1 MKSVLLNTSILATL
15 AIPSILF
22 AQDAPATN
30 NENGSQEVIIVT
42 GTGTRQTQT
51 LKAKALEIKAPGTSP
66 IKLVERLPGVNY
78 SGADAMGAY
87 EWAVRINIR
96 GFQQQQMGF
105 TLDGIPLGDMS
116 YGNFNGL
123 HISRALISENLAEA
137 KLSQGAGLLSTNST
151 SNLGGTLQFTSKAAS
166 TERKTTVAISGG
178 DTSLVRI
185 FGRFDSGAIEGMGNL
200 RFYIS
205 GMSNEMEKWKGN
217 GKQKQKQLNA
227 GFNFP
232 LGSGELSGLYTNS
245 QRREA
250 DYQDLS
256 KEMISRLGYDWD
268 NFAPDW
274 ALAQKVADIGN
285 NRGDIGAPV
294 TDASAGTVYPSPI
307 ATIDDAYYDA
317 SGLRDDEL
325 MRIGYKT
332 ELANGLKFDGSIY
345 HHNQEGQGLWFTPYV
360 SPFSFGGGTVGI
372 TSPISVRTT
381 EYDMNRLGAFASLS
395 YQFGEHEIEGGLWVE
410 KNDFNQARRFYAN
423 TRIAPNDVMK
433 FQRGAFATQW
443 EFDYEIETMVFHL
456 QDTWRLNDQLK
467 LQAGFKSMRIDN
479 FGDAII
485 NNWVAPVA
493 GSDADLK
500 GTIRSQDTFLPQ
512 VGFTYE
518 LSKNYQFFGSY
529 TENMRAFDLGAF
541 SNRSV
546 ISFEAIKRLTNPES
560 SKTLEGGLRFR
571 GPNFQGVAAAY
582 LVKFDDR
589 LLGIRQGSGIQ
600 GNPSI
605 ISNVGGVETKGF
617 ELAGNYK
624 FTKELSLYGSYSLNN
639 SEYEDN
645 VVDATGAILQ
655 ATKGKTVVN
664 APKHLF
670 KTDLSYD
677 NGSFFTSISA
687 NYTGERESTF
697 ENVGGKIDAYTL
709 VDFSIGYRLNNSE
722 FLKGF
727 EVQLNVNN
735 LFDEQYISSIG
746 TNGFSARVVA
756 PTPDKE
762 PDQTFMVGAPRQ
774 VFVTLRKSF

>member
-1 MKSVLLNTSILATL
+1 MKSVLMNTSILAVL
-15 AIPSILF
+15 VIPALSF
-22 AQDAPATN
+22 AQEAVP
-30 NENGSQEVIIVT
+30 SQEAPQEIIIVT
-42 GTGTRQTQT
+42 GTGVRQTQT
-51 LKAKALEIKAPGTSP
+51 LKSKALEIKAPGTSP

-123 HISRALISENLAEA
+123 HISRALISENLGEA

-151 SNLGGTLQFTSKAAS
+151 SNLGGTLQFVSKGAAKQAKS
-166 TERKTTVAISGG
+166 SLAISGG
-178 DTSLVRI
+178 DTSLLRV
-185 FGRFDSGAIEGMGNL
+185 FGRFDSGEIESMGNL
-200 RFYIS
+200 RLYVS

-217 GKQKQKQLNA
+217 GKQKQKQFNA
-227 GFNFP
+227 GFALPMGN
-232 LGSGELSGLYTNS
+232 GEFSGLYSNS

-256 KEMISRLGYDWD
+256 KEMINRLGYNWD

-274 ALAQKVADIGN
+274 ALAQRIADIGN
-285 NRGDIGAPV
+285 NRGDTGAPV
-294 TDASAGTVYPSPI
+294 TDASAGTIYPAPI
-307 ATIDDAYYDA
+307 VSVDDAYYDA

-325 MRIGYKT
+325 MRVGYKG
-332 ELANGLKFDGSIY
+332 ELFTGLKIDGSIY

-360 SPFSFGGGTVGI
+360 SPFSFGGGTAGV

-381 EYDMNRLGAFASLS
+381 EYDMSRLGAFASLT
-395 YQFGEHEIEGGLWVE
+395 YEIGAHAIEGGFWVE

-423 TRIAPNDVMK
+423 TRSAPNDVMK

-443 EFDYEIETMVFHL
+443 EFDYEIETLVFHL

-467 LQAGFKSMRIDN
+467 LQAGFKSMRVDN

-485 NNWVAPVA
+485 NTWTAPAA

-500 GTIRSQDTFLPQ
+500 GTIRSEDSFLPQ
-512 VGFTYE
+512 IGLTYE

-529 TENMRAFDLGAF
+529 TENMRAFDLSPF

-546 ISFEAIKRLTNPES
+546 ISFEAIKKLTNPES
-560 SKTLEGGLRFR
+560 SKTLEGGMRFR
-571 GPNFQGVAAAY
+571 GPNFQGVVAAY

-605 ISNVGGVETKGF
+605 ISNVGGVETKGL
-617 ELAGNYK
+617 EIAGNYK
-624 FTKELSLYGSYSLNN
+624 FSPELSVYASYSLNN

-645 VVDATGAILQ
+645 VVDATGAVLQ

-677 NGSFFTSISA
+677 NGSFFTSLSA

-709 VDFSIGYRLNNSE
+709 VDFSVGYRFTNSE
-722 FLKGF
+722 ILKGL
-727 EVQLNVNN
+727 EVQLNINN
-735 LFDEQYISSIG
+735 LLDEEYISTIG
-746 TNGFSARVVA
+746 TNGFSARAIA
-756 PTPDKE
+756 PTPEKE
-762 PDQTFMVGAPRQ
+762 VDQTFMVGAPRQ
-774 VFVTLRKSF
+774 VFVTIRKSF